1 MSLGAKA
8 FFGLVAGLL
17 LGGILAAL
25 ARPAAGGVAI
35 VADLLGGLWINAI
48 LMTIVPMI
56 VAKVIVTFAQNEAT
70 VILRNA
76 GWTAI
81 VLIAALLVIPP
92 VLTALVMPELFA
104 WFSIDPATA
113 SSLRENAIQAGQ
125 GIAPSP
131 TTFSQWLLSLVPR
144 NPIRAAADS
153 AILPLI
159 VFSLALG
166 LALSRVREASREVI
180 SAFFR
185 AVDEAIMVILNV
197 VVRLAPVGIFSL
209 ALAMSVR
216 VGPAVFGALGYYM
229 LVSSLT
235 LAVFI
240 IIPYVTIALAT
251 PISFLRFAKGCA
263 PAQMVAFATHSS
275 LASLPAMLEG
285 AEIRLGLP
293 RALSGVVL
301 PLAASTYRYSAP
313 IWFVTVVYF
322 VGQLYGIPMDPA
334 RLATIFPVAI
344 LASITVGGVPSGAVY
359 AVLPVLMAAGLPADA
374 VGILLAVDPIPNAF
388 RTTLNV
394 TGEMAVVTLLG
405 GKKKEASGE

>member
-1 MSLGAKA
+1 MSLGMKA
-8 FFGLVAGLL
+8 FIGLVAGLI
-17 LGGILAAL
+17 LGAVLAAY
-25 ARPAAGGVAI
+25 AGTVAEGVAAG
-35 VADLLGGLWINAI
+35 ADLLGGLWINAI

-56 VAKVIVTFAQNEAT
+56 VAKVIITFAQNEAT

-76 GWTAI
+76 GWKAI
-81 VLIAALLVIPP
+81 ALIAALLVIPP
-92 VLTALVMPELFA
+92 VLTALAMPELFA
-104 WFSIDPATA
+104 WFPIDPATA
-113 SSLRENAIQAGQ
+113 SSLRESAARAGQ
-125 GIAPSP
+125 GNASSP
-131 TTFSQWLLSLVPR
+131 AAFGQWLLSIVPR
-144 NPIRAAADS
+144 NPVRAAADS

-166 LALSRVREASREVI
+166 LALSRIGEASRETVT
-180 SAFFR
+180 AFFR
-185 AVDEAIMVILNV
+185 AIDEAIMVILNV
-197 VVRLAPVGIFSL
+197 VVRLAPAGIFAL

-235 LAVFI
+235 LAVFVI
-240 IIPYVTIALAT
+240 FPYLAVALAT
-251 PISFLRFAKGCA
+251 PISFLRFARGCS
-263 PAQMVAFATHSS
+263 PAQLVAFATHSS

-285 AEIRLGLP
+285 AETRLGLP
-293 RALSGVVL
+293 RALSGIVL

-322 VGQLYGIPMDPA
+322 VGQLYGISIEPA
-334 RLATIFPVAI
+334 RMAAILPVAI

-359 AVLPVLMAAGLPADA
+359 AVLPVLMAAGLPAEA

-394 TGEMAVVTLLG
+394 TGEMAAAALLG
-405 GKKKEASGE
+405 GKSAPGR